1 MNYFE
6 MRKIILFKAVFL
18 VIIKCSEKKIFSI
31 ETEVASITQIKQ
43 AAQWTC
49 FARRNSVTEFS
60 FLSLPSVNVFNEV
73 NLGFVE
79 WI

>member
-6 MRKIILFKAVFL
+6 MRKIIFFKTVFL
-18 VIIKCSEKKIFSI
+18 VIIKCSGTKILLI
-31 ETEVASITQIKQ
+31 ETKVASVTQIKQ

-49 FARRNSVTEFS
+49 FARRNSVTKF
-60 FLSLPSVNVFNEV
+60 FLSFPSVNVFNEV
-73 NLGFVE
+73 NIGFVK